1 MNIKTIVINWHIT
14 ESCNYKC
21 KYCFAKWNRVKEIW
35 TNPDNVRKILE
46 NLKSIRL
53 EDCLFTQKRLNI
65 VGGEPI
71 LQQERLWQ
79 VIKMAHE
86 MDFEISIITNG
97 SHLEYIRPFVH
108 LISQV
113 GVSIDSFDH
122 KTNVRIGRECNG
134 KTISFQQLKEKLEEL
149 RTLNP
154 GLNIKINTVVNKY
167 NFNEILVDRM
177 AELKIDKWKILRQL
191 PFDGKEGISDFK
203 FNTFLFNN
211 LKEEKMPK
219 KDPLS
224 NFLAA
229 FSAPQKPNNVIFVED
244 NDVMTESYLMIAPDG
259 RLFQNGHKEYEYS
272 RPLTE
277 ISIDEALEE
286 INFDQEKFNNRY
298 ENYATEEAKYRMEE
312 FFLMN
317 EYEDVSFDCC
327 CPFGDKD

>member
-86 MDFEISIITNG
+86 MDFENSIITNG

-134 KTISFQQLKEKLEEL
+134 KTISFQQLKEKLKEL

-154 GLNIKINTVVNKY
+154 GLNIKINTVVNEY

-317 EYEDVSFDCC
+317 EDDFI
-327 CPFGDKD
+327 F

>member
-1 MNIKTIVINWHIT
+1 MNIKTIVTNWHIT

-21 KYCFAKWNRVKEIW
+21 KYCFAKWKHLKEIW
-35 TNPDNVRKILE
+35 TDPDKVRKVLK

-108 LISQV
+108 LVSQV

-122 KTNVRIGRECNG
+122 ETNVKIGRECNG
-134 KTISFQQLKEKLEEL
+134 KTISFQQLKEKLENL

-154 GLNIKINTVVNKY
+154 GLNIKINTVVNEY

-177 AELKIDKWKILRQL
+177 AELKVDKWKILRQL
-191 PFDGKEGISDFK
+191 PFDGKGGISDFK

-219 KDPLS
+219 KDSL
-224 NFLAA
+224 NFSLTA
-229 FSAPQKPNNVIFVED
+229 FSAPQKPSNVIFVED

-259 RLFQNGHKEYEYS
+259 RLFQNGHEEYEYS
-272 RPLTE
+272 HPLTE
-277 ISIDEALEE
+277 VSIDEALEE

-317 EYEDVSFDCC
+317 EYEDDSFDCY
-327 CPFGDKD
+327 CPFEDKD

>member
-97 SHLEYIRPFVH
+97 SHLEYICPFVH

-154 GLNIKINTVVNKY
+154 GLNIKINTVVNEY

-229 FSAPQKPNNVIFVED
+229 FSAPQKQNNVIFVED

-272 RPLTE
+272 HPLTE

>member
-35 TNPDNVRKILE
+35 TNPDNVRKVLE

-86 MDFEISIITNG
+86 MDFKISIITNG
-97 SHLEYIRPFVH
+97 SHLDYIRPFVH
-108 LISQV
+108 LVSQV

-154 GLNIKINTVVNKY
+154 GLNIKINTVVNEY

-277 ISIDEALEE
+277 I
-286 INFDQEKFNNRY
+286 
-298 ENYATEEAKYRMEE
+298 
-312 FFLMN
+312 
-317 EYEDVSFDCC
+317 
-327 CPFGDKD
+327 